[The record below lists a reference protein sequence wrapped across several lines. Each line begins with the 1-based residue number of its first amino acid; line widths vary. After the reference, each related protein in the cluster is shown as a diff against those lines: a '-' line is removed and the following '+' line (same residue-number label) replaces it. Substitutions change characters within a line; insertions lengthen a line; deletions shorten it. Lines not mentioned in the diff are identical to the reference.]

1 MRIIGCDLHARQ
13 QALAMLDTE
22 TGELVN
28 LMLWHEGNEVREFY
42 SQLPRPV
49 LVGIEATGSMHWFLN
64 LMEEL
69 GIECRVGH
77 PATIRAA
84 APRKQKTDRRDAE
97 LILQMLVEKRF
108 PAIWL
113 PTKELLDLR
122 ALVLHRHQWVRI
134 RTRIQNAL
142 QAIALANGLRRGP
155 SLWSYDGQAKIAF
168 LSLLPHASY
177 RRSMLQ
183 EMYRKMEE
191 EIENLTQRVAEQAGQ
206 RCGARL
212 LMTHPGV
219 GPVTALATEVFLGDA
234 RRFVDGKALASYG
247 GLIPREYSSGARQ
260 RLGGVTKQGSPLLRF
275 LWCEAGAHAARR
287 DPELKR
293 FYRRKLVQK
302 GLGKARVAVA
312 RKLGIRLWI
321 MLRDEI
327 DYQEFCR
334 RGQKQQS
341 GAACAG
347 KPEVAYGAKSPADWM
362 SANHS
367 ASEWER
373 PVTGSEHLQSAWPW
387 RADRRLVPVR
397 QAGTMKRCSP
407 QHSERRRLHP
417 RQKRILSLT
426 GQGNWKRYQSAP

>member
-1 MRIIGCDLHARQ
+1 
-13 QALAMLDTE
+13 MLETA
-22 TGELVN
+22 TGEMVN
-28 LMLWHEGNEVREFY
+28 LTLKHEGNEVREFY

-49 LVGIEATGSMHWFLN
+49 GIEATGSMHWFLN
-64 LMEEL
+64 LMDEL

-84 APRKQKTDRRDAE
+84 APRRQKNDRLDAD
-97 LILQMLVEKRF
+97 LILKLVAENRF

-122 ALVLHRHQWVRI
+122 ALVRHRHQWVRM

-168 LSLLPHASY
+168 LPLLPHTAY
-177 RRSMLQ
+177 RRSALQ
-183 EMYRKMEE
+183 AMYQKMDE
-191 EIENLTQRVAEQAGQ
+191 EIEKLTQQVAEQAGQ
-206 RCGARL
+206 RSGARR

-219 GPVTALATEVFLGDA
+219 GPVTALATDVFLGDPK
-234 RRFVDGKALASYG
+234 RFADGKALASYV
-247 GLIPREYSSGARQ
+247 GLIPREYSSGGRQ

-275 LWCEAGAHAARR
+275 LWGEAGAHAVRR

-302 GLGKARVAVA
+302 GLGRARVAVA

-334 RGQKQQS
+334 RGQKQHS

-347 KPEVAYGAKSPADWM
+347 MPETAYGA
-362 SANHS
+362 NRH
-367 ASEWER
+367 
-373 PVTGSEHLQSAWPW
+373 
-387 RADRRLVPVR
+387 RAID
-397 QAGTMKRCSP
+397 
-407 QHSERRRLHP
+407 
-417 RQKRILSLT
+417 
-426 GQGNWKRYQSAP
+426 

>member
-1 MRIIGCDLHARQ
+1 
-13 QALAMLDTE
+13 MLGTE
-22 TGELVN
+22 TGEIVN
-28 LMLWHEGNEVREFY
+28 LMPWHEGNEVREFY

-49 LVGIEATGSMHWFLN
+49 LVGIEATGSMPWFLS

-77 PATIRAA
+77 PAQIRAA
-84 APRKQKTDRRDAE
+84 EPRKQKHDRRDAD
-97 LILQMLVEKRF
+97 LILKLMVERRF

-113 PTKELLDLR
+113 PTRELLDLR
-122 ALVLHRHQWVRI
+122 ALVLHRHQWVRM

-155 SLWSYDGQAKIAF
+155 SLWSYDGQAKIA
-168 LSLLPHASY
+168 LLPLLPHTAY
-177 RRSMLQ
+177 RRSALQ
-183 EMYRKMEE
+183 AMYKNMEA
-191 EIENLTQRVAEQAGQ
+191 EIENLTQQVAEQAGRRSGAQ
-206 RCGARL
+206 R

-219 GPVTALATEVFLGDA
+219 GPVTALATDVFLGDPK
-234 RRFVDGKALASYG
+234 RFADGMALASYV
-247 GLIPREYSSGARQ
+247 GLIPREYSSGERQ
-260 RLGGVTKQGSPLLRF
+260 RLGGVTKQGNPLLRF
-275 LWCEAGAHAARR
+275 LWCEAGAHAVRR

-341 GAACAG
+341 SAACAG
-347 KPEVAYGAKSPADWM
+347 MPEVGNGAKSPAD
-362 SANHS
+362 
-367 ASEWER
+367 
-373 PVTGSEHLQSAWPW
+373 
-387 RADRRLVPVR
+387 
-397 QAGTMKRCSP
+397 
-407 QHSERRRLHP
+407 
-417 RQKRILSLT
+417 
-426 GQGNWKRYQSAP
+426 

>member
-1 MRIIGCDLHARQ
+1 
-13 QALAMLDTE
+13 
-22 TGELVN
+22 
-28 LMLWHEGNEVREFY
+28 
-42 SQLPRPV
+42 
-49 LVGIEATGSMHWFLN
+49 
-64 LMEEL
+64 
-69 GIECRVGH
+69 
-77 PATIRAA
+77 
-84 APRKQKTDRRDAE
+84 
-97 LILQMLVEKRF
+97 VEKRF

-142 QAIALANGLRRGP
+142 QAIALANGLRLGP

-168 LSLLPHASY
+168 LPLLPHASY

-191 EIENLTQRVAEQAGQ
+191 EIENLTQQVAEQAGQ

-234 RRFVDGKALASYG
+234 RRFVDGKALASYV

-275 LWCEAGAHAARR
+275 LWCEAGAHAVRR

-347 KPEVAYGAKSPADWM
+347 KPEVANGAKSPAD
-362 SANHS
+362 
-367 ASEWER
+367 
-373 PVTGSEHLQSAWPW
+373 
-387 RADRRLVPVR
+387 
-397 QAGTMKRCSP
+397 
-407 QHSERRRLHP
+407 
-417 RQKRILSLT
+417 
-426 GQGNWKRYQSAP
+426 

>member
-1 MRIIGCDLHARQ
+1 M
-13 QALAMLDTE
+13 
-22 TGELVN
+22 N
-28 LMLWHEGNEVREFY
+28 LTLMHEGNQVREFY

-84 APRKQKTDRRDAE
+84 APRRQKTDRLDAD
-97 LILQMLVEKRF
+97 LILKLVAENRF

-113 PTKELLDLR
+113 PTKEVLDLR

-155 SLWSYDGQAKIAF
+155 SLWSCDGQAKIAF
-168 LSLLPHASY
+168 LPLRPHASY

-191 EIENLTQRVAEQAGQ
+191 EIENLTQRVTEQAGN
-206 RCGARL
+206 RFGARL

-219 GPVTALATEVFLGDA
+219 RPITALATEVFLGDP
-234 RRFVDGKALASYG
+234 RRFVDGKALASYV
-247 GLIPREYSSGARQ
+247 GLVPREYSSGEHQ

-275 LWCEAGAHAARR
+275 LWGEAGAHAVRH

-327 DYQEFCR
+327 DYEEFCR

-347 KPEVAYGAKSPADWM
+347 MPETAYGAKS
-362 SANHS
+362 H
-367 ASEWER
+367 
-373 PVTGSEHLQSAWPW
+373 
-387 RADRRLVPVR
+387 RAID
-397 QAGTMKRCSP
+397 
-407 QHSERRRLHP
+407 
-417 RQKRILSLT
+417 
-426 GQGNWKRYQSAP
+426 